1 MSSAIDG
8 KNTSPG
14 RDLTRDQDSTGQNSV
29 DQTVWKKF
37 IDATSTKD
45 FARYWLDLQCS
56 FIDGVNRAVVV
67 LGKEDSGPYKPT
79 AYWPENEDVSF
90 NLTVVAEM
98 AMKERRGVVQ
108 IRNQNKDGNFDNHK
122 YSHLAYPFLIE
133 DSLYGVVAIEIAQQ
147 SEHQLRTVM
156 RKLQWGCSWFEV
168 LFRRDQRRTP
178 LSDSSDIVTVL
189 GLIASVIDVERFQ
202 AAANTAVTEMAIQL
216 KCERVSLGFLK
227 GKNIQLTAL
236 SHSAQ
241 FNKKS
246 NFIRSIGAA
255 MEEAVDQKSTLIYPP
270 SSTSIPGV
278 TRVHEKLAQE
288 HNVGAI
294 CTVPLCSDERVY
306 GALTFERS
314 ANHPVDQQLVGL
326 CETIAQMIGPVMDTK
341 RRDDRVIFVK
351 IWQSFV
357 DLIRRLFGARYF
369 GLKLTALCLASVIV
383 FFSLA
388 TTDYRVSANTWLEGA
403 VQRVV
408 VSPMNAYIAEA
419 YVRAGD
425 IVREGDLIVSL
436 DDKDLRLEYLKWKSE
451 QEKYLKQYRDA
462 LAKYK
467 RAEISVLKAQLGQ
480 AQTQLELINEQLS
493 RTRVVAPFDGIVV
506 SGDLSQSLG
515 APVERG
521 EILFEVAPLKDYR
534 VILLVDE
541 RNISNISIGQ
551 QGELVLSGVV
561 NEILPFLVE
570 KITPVS
576 EVKEGRNYF
585 RVEARLI
592 EVRDFLRPGMKGVGK
607 ISIGQRKLFW
617 VLTHELID
625 WLHLKL
631 WAWWL

>member
-1 MSSAIDG
+1 MNSAING
-8 KNTSPG
+8 ENTSLD
-14 RDLTRDQDSTGQNSV
+14 RELTDIQDSTGQDSV
-29 DQTVWKKF
+29 DQTVWKNF
-37 IDATSTKD
+37 FDASSTKE
-45 FARYWLDLQCS
+45 FTKYWLNIQCS
-56 FIDGVNRAVVV
+56 FIDGVNRGVVV
-67 LGKEDSGPYKPT
+67 LGEGDSGPYKPVT
-79 AYWPENEDVSF
+79 NWPENEDVCF

-98 AMKERRGVVQ
+98 AIKERRGVVQ
-108 IRNQNKDGNFDNHK
+108 IRDENKDRNLDSHK
-122 YSHLAYPFLIE
+122 YSYLAYPILV
-133 DSLYGVVAIEIAQQ
+133 DSSLYGVVAIEIAQQ
-147 SEHQLRTVM
+147 PEHHLQATM
-156 RKLQWGCSWFEV
+156 RKLQWGCSWIEL
-168 LFRRDQRRTP
+168 LFRREQRRTL
-178 LSDSSDIVTVL
+178 LSDGGDIMTVL
-189 GLIASVIDVERFQ
+189 ELIASVLDVERFQ
-202 AAANTAVTEMAIQL
+202 AAANTAVTEMAIKL
-216 KCERVSLGFLK
+216 KCEHVSLGFLK

-246 NFIRSIGAA
+246 NFIRVIGAA
-255 MEEAVDQKSTLIYPP
+255 MEEAADQKSTTIYPP
-270 SSTSIPGV
+270 PSTSIPDV
-278 TRVHEKLAQE
+278 TRVHERLAQE

-294 CTVPLCSDERVY
+294 CTVPLCSDERIF
-306 GALTFERS
+306 GALTFERL
-314 ANHPVDQQLVGL
+314 ANHPFDQSIIEL
-326 CETIAQMIGPVMDTK
+326 CETIAQMIGPVLDTK

-351 IWQSFV
+351 IWQSFL
-357 DLIRRLFGARYF
+357 DLNRRLFGARYF
-369 GLKLTALCLASVIV
+369 GLKLTALCLVSVIV

-408 VSPMNAYIAEA
+408 VSPLNAYIAEA
-419 YVRAGD
+419 HVRAGD
-425 IVREGDLIVSL
+425 IVRKGDLIVSL
-436 DDKDLRLEYLKWKSE
+436 EDKDLRLEQLKWKSE

-462 LAKYK
+462 LANYK

-521 EILFEVAPLKDYR
+521 EILFVVAPLKDYR

-541 RNISNISIGQ
+541 RNISDINIGQ
-551 QGELVLSGVV
+551 QGELVLSGGVD
-561 NEILPFLVE
+561 EILPFLVK

-576 EVKEGRNYF
+576 EVKEGHNFF
-585 RVEARLI
+585 RVEARLL
-592 EVRDFLRPGMKGVGK
+592 ETREFLRPGMKGIGK

-631 WAWWL
+631 WTWWL